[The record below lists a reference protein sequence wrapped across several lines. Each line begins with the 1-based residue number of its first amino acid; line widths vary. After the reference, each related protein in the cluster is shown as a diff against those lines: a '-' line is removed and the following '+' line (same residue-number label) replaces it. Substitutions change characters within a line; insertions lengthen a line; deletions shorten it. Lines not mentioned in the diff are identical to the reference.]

1 MDLFSTILRVNS
13 FASLPKHC
21 TAFLGWTVS
30 GVSTPISR
38 TFSFGGASRTYVVYA
53 PKVKL
58 SKPAL
63 VLVLHGLY
71 GDGASIDLRTKRTF
85 DTLADRDGFVVAYPD
100 ALAGEWNTGHPGEPA
115 NTDDVGFLS
124 ALIDT
129 LAAEF
134 DVDPKRVYVT
144 GLSKGA
150 AMTYRLACERP
161 NKITAIAPVAGGLS
175 EGLMRSCAEAS
186 RRPIPLLVMHGTAD
200 PIVPFDSGELEG
212 NVQYWIRR
220 NGCTLTPVV
229 TRLPDVDP
237 TDGARTRVESYGNCK
252 DGADVA
258 LYAIEG
264 GGHHWPGG
272 DQPLRL
278 GMGNFSRDFDAGVLI
293 WNFFKQ
299 HPMP

>member
-1 MDLFSTILRVNS
+1 MVVPILKTI
-13 FASLPKHC
+13 FATLLV
-21 TAFLGWTVS
+21 TAATAACHLATKVPS
-30 GVSTPISR
+30 GASGR

-71 GDGASIDLRTKRTF
+71 GDGASFELRTKRTF

-100 ALAGEWNTGHPGEPA
+100 ALEGQWNTGHPGETT
-115 NTDDVGFLS
+115 NSDDVGFLS

-129 LAAEF
+129 LSAEF

-161 NKITAIAPVAGGLS
+161 NKITAIAPVAGGLA
-175 EGLMRSCAEAS
+175 ERLMRSCAEAS

-220 NGCTLTPVV
+220 NGCMLTPVV

-278 GMGNFSRDFDAGVLI
+278 GMGNFSRDFDAGVVI
-293 WNFFKQ
+293 WDFFKQ

>member
-1 MDLFSTILRVNS
+1 MTTWAFS
-13 FASLPKHC
+13 P
-21 TAFLGWTVS
+21 
-30 GVSTPISR
+30 
-38 TFSFGGASRTYVVYA
+38 
-53 PKVKL
+53 
-58 SKPAL
+58 
-63 VLVLHGLY
+63 
-71 GDGASIDLRTKRTF
+71 
-85 DTLADRDGFVVAYPD
+85 
-100 ALAGEWNTGHPGEPA
+100 
-115 NTDDVGFLS
+115 

-129 LAAEF
+129 LSAEF

-161 NKITAIAPVAGGLS
+161 NQITAIAPVAGGLA
-175 EGLMRSCAEAS
+175 ERLMRSCAEAS

-220 NGCTLTPVV
+220 NGCMLTPVV

-272 DQPLRL
+272 DQPLRP
-278 GMGNFSRDFDAGVLI
+278 GMGNFSRDFDAGVVI

>member
-1 MDLFSTILRVNS
+1 M
-13 FASLPKHC
+13 
-21 TAFLGWTVS
+21 
-30 GVSTPISR
+30 
-38 TFSFGGASRTYVVYA
+38 FSFGGASRTYVVYA

-71 GDGASIDLRTKRTF
+71 GDGASIELRTKRTF

-100 ALAGEWNTGHPGEPA
+100 GLAGQWNTGHPGET
-115 NTDDVGFLS
+115 NSDDVGFLS

-161 NKITAIAPVAGGLS
+161 NQITAIAPVAGGLS

-229 TRLPDVDP
+229 TRLPDIDP
-237 TDGARTRVESYGNCK
+237 ADGARTRVDSYGNCK

-272 DQPLRL
+272 DQPLR
-278 GMGNFSRDFDAGVLI
+278 GRGNFSRDFDAGVVI
-293 WNFFKQ
+293 WDFFKQ